1 MVLTSLISDFRFAAG
16 LQCHKRLWWT
26 THEPDASELVPDPA
40 TRLRMDEEMRVAEM
54 ARAHFPGGV
63 LIDLPRG
70 QVQERV
76 RATVRALAQE
86 VPAIFQ
92 ATFAQ
97 DGLVVSVDI
106 LAREGKG
113 HALIHVRSSTSV
125 KPHHLWDPAA
135 QAWVLRQVGID
146 VDSVEIM
153 HLNPASRFPKVNDLF
168 VREAVTGRV
177 RALNRQIPGMISE
190 QTSMLEGPLPEVA
203 PGRHCNE
210 PQSCPFKGRCWPAL
224 PMHHVETF
232 HGLRRE
238 KSEQL
243 DSQGLSLV
251 EEVPSSFPLTVIQQR
266 QQRSVTEGE
275 LQVEGKLDEA
285 LSPLQG
291 RVAYLD
297 IETVSLSV
305 PVWDGFGPWR
315 DYPVQ
320 FSCHILSPEGE
331 LEHHDWLARGPE
343 DSRVAMAQALVAAME
358 NTDVVVAYDM
368 KVTKKCL
375 EAVASA
381 APEQARQIQGISSR
395 LRNLLPI
402 VRDHVYHPD
411 FRGSFSLDSVV
422 PALLPEFGNGAGE
435 VEEGYTHGFIL
446 HQLLF
451 LGKPE
456 ASAQREAIR
465 QSLKRRGSLN
475 SLALLRLKERLDELA
490 AARAGVDDHPG
501 S

>member
-1 MVLTSLISDFRFAAG
+1 MSTFQISDFRFATG

-26 THEPDASELVPDPA
+26 THDPDAPELVPDPA
-40 TRLRMDEEMRVAEM
+40 IRLCTDEELRVMEM
-54 ARAHFPGGV
+54 ARAHFPNGL
-63 LIDLPRG
+63 LIDLPQA

-76 RATVRALAQE
+76 RATELALAQE
-86 VPAIFQ
+86 TPAIFQ
-92 ATFAQ
+92 ATFAHG
-97 DGLVVSVDI
+97 GLVVSVDI
-106 LAREGKG
+106 LAREGRG

-125 KPHHLWDPAA
+125 EPHHLWDPAA

-153 HLNPASRFPKVNDLF
+153 HLNPASRFPEVEDLF

-190 QTSMLEGPLPEVA
+190 QTAMLDGPLPEVA

-210 PQSCPFKGRCWPAL
+210 PEICPFKNRCWPAL

-232 HGLRRE
+232 HALRRE

-275 LQVEGKLDEA
+275 LQVEGRLEEA
-285 LSPLQG
+285 LSPLRG

-297 IETVSLSV
+297 METVSLSV
-305 PVWDGFGPWR
+305 PVWNGFGPWR

-320 FSCHILSPEGE
+320 FSCHVLSPDGE
-331 LEHHDWLARGPE
+331 LKHHDWLASGPE
-343 DSRVAMAQALVAAME
+343 DSRVAMAGALVEAME
-358 NTDVVVAYDM
+358 DADVVVAYDM
-368 KVTKKCL
+368 KAKKKCL
-375 EAVASA
+375 EAVAAA
-381 APEQARQIQGISSR
+381 APEQARQIQSISSR
-395 LRNLLPI
+395 LRNLFPI

-435 VEEGYTHGFIL
+435 IQEGHTHDSLL
-446 HQLLF
+446 HELLF
-451 LGKPE
+451 RGKPE
-456 ASAQREAIR
+456 EPAQRETIR
-465 QSLKRRGSLN
+465 QSLKRLAFLN

-490 AARAGVDDHPG
+490 EAQESLG
-501 S
+501 